1 MKYRSKYEF
10 CIEFGN
16 EKHTWSVIGRH
27 LAIHLHISVLADHGP
42 SGGIEYHYRQ
52 PPEHMQNEAPSNDVC
67 WLLKAPC
74 WHDGSSMQ
82 VTDLWIPRWQ
92 QAPHDHARMFDL
104 LEGAAEEHTMTTLE
118 WLSKVTGIKDEG

>member
-10 CIEFGN
+10 AIEFDIPR
-16 EKHTWSVIGRH
+16 HVWTVVGRH
-27 LAIHLHISVLADHGP
+27 LAIHLHISELKDHGP

-52 PPEHMQNEAPSNDVC
+52 PPEHMKDDAPTQDQC

-82 VTDLWIPRWQ
+82 ATDYWIPQWQ
-92 QAPHDHARMFDL
+92 KSPHDIARMFAL
-104 LEGAAEEHTMTTLE
+104 LEMTMEKHQMTTMELV
-118 WLSKVTGIKDEG
+118 SKTMGIKES